1 MDARSGKLGVAV
13 DWAVMC
19 HSEFILRDVQRA
31 VENAQHIDVSIVLH
45 EASDP
50 VMPIEQDSDVPPR
63 SKVAVSNFGM
73 TGENLRAR
81 S

>member
-50 VMPIEQDSDVPPR
+50 VMP
-63 SKVAVSNFGM
+63 
-73 TGENLRAR
+73 
-81 S
+81 

>member
-1 MDARSGKLGVAV
+1 MARMDARSGKLGVAV

-19 HSEFILRDVQRA
+19 HPEFILRDVQRA

-50 VMPIEQDSDVPPR
+50 VMP
-63 SKVAVSNFGM
+63 
-73 TGENLRAR
+73 
-81 S
+81 